1 MTMACLCEV
10 RRPGLAAALAIRGL
24 GVQRTGRAAIATLR
38 PPAGSVL
45 VAGLSAG
52 DCVFDDLRRQ
62 WRGALMVLIEGGDQ
76 AALAAALDAGADD
89 AVSDRAGD
97 PLIAARTAAL
107 VRRRAWPTLRIGSL
121 AIDPVAHVATRGG
134 RPLDLLPREYA
145 LLLALAEANGA
156 TVARAT
162 LRDTVLGRRFETG
175 TNVIEVHLSR
185 LRAKLDRGFATA
197 MIVTDRGHGY
207 RLVADDAVIAAELAA
222 R

>member
-10 RRPGLAAALAIRGL
+10 RRPGLAVALAVRGL

-52 DCVFDDLRRQ
+52 DCDWIDLRRL
-62 WRGALMVLIEGGDQ
+62 WRGALMVLIKGGDQ

-97 PLIAARTAAL
+97 PLIAARTAVLA
-107 VRRRAWPTLRIGSL
+107 RRRAWPLLRIGSL
-121 AIDPVAHVATRGG
+121 AIDPVTRVATRSG

-145 LLLALAEANGA
+145 LLLALAEAGGA
-156 TVARAT
+156 TIDRAT
-162 LRDTVLGRRFETG
+162 LRDMVLGRRFETG

-185 LRAKLDRGFATA
+185 LRAKLDRGFSAP
-197 MIVTDRGHGY
+197 MIVTERGRGY
-207 RLVADDAVIAAELAA
+207 RLIADDAAIAVESAT

>member
-1 MTMACLCEV
+1 
-10 RRPGLAAALAIRGL
+10 LAERGL

-52 DCVFDDLRRQ
+52 DRDWIDLRRA
-62 WRGALMVLIEGGDQ
+62 WRGALLVLIEGGDQ
-76 AALAAALDAGADD
+76 AALAAALDAGVDD

-107 VRRRAWPTLRIGSL
+107 ARRRTVPVLTIGSL
-121 AIDPVAHVATRGG
+121 TIDPVARTATRAG
-134 RPLDLLPREYA
+134 RALGLLPREYA
-145 LLLALAEANGA
+145 LLLALAEAGGVPV
-156 TVARAT
+156 TRVA
-162 LRDTVLGRRFETG
+162 LRESVLGRAFETG

-185 LRAKLDRGFATA
+185 LRAKLDRGFAA
-197 MIVTDRGHGY
+197 PMLVTERGRGY
-207 RLVADDAVIAAELAA
+207 RLVVDAIAGEGAA

>member
-24 GVQRTGRAAIATLR
+24 GVQRTGRAALATLR

-52 DCVFDDLRRQ
+52 DRDWFDLRRH
-62 WRGALMVLIEGGDQ
+62 WHGALMVLIEGGDQ

-107 VRRRAWPTLRIGSL
+107 VRRRVWPTLRIGSL
-121 AIDPVAHVATRGG
+121 AIDPVARVATRSG

-145 LLLALAEANGA
+145 LLLVLAEASRGERRDNRPRDIARHGA
-156 TVARAT
+156 RPA
-162 LRDTVLGRRFETG
+162 
-175 TNVIEVHLSR
+175 I
-185 LRAKLDRGFATA
+185 
-197 MIVTDRGHGY
+197 
-207 RLVADDAVIAAELAA
+207 
-222 R
+222 

>member
-24 GVQRTGRAAIATLR
+24 EVQHAGRAAIATLR

-45 VAGLSAG
+45 VVGLSAG
-52 DCVFDDLRRQ
+52 DCALGDLRRA
-62 WRGALMVLIEGGDQ
+62 WKGALLVLIDRGDE

-97 PLIAARTAAL
+97 GLIAARIAAL
-107 VRRRAWPTLRIGSL
+107 ARRRGWPMLRIGSL
-121 AIDPVAHVATRGG
+121 EIDPTARTASRAG

-145 LLLALAEANGA
+145 MLVALAEAGGA
-156 TVARAT
+156 VVSRAT
-162 LRDTVLGRRFETG
+162 LRGAVLGRRFETG
-175 TNVIEVHLSR
+175 TNVVEVHLSR
-185 LRAKLDRGFATA
+185 LRAKLDRGFAA
-197 MIVTDRGHGY
+197 PLIVTERGRGY
-207 RLVADDAVIAAELAA
+207 RLIADDTAIAVEVVA

>member
-24 GVQRTGRAAIATLR
+24 GIQRTGRAAIATLR

-52 DCVFDDLRRQ
+52 DRDWIDLRHQ
-62 WRGALMVLIEGGDQ
+62 WTGALIVLIEGGDQ

-107 VRRRAWPTLRIGSL
+107 VRRRIWPTMRIGSL
-121 AIDPVAHVATRGG
+121 AIDPVARVATREGQ
-134 RPLDLLPREYA
+134 PLDLLPREYA
-145 LLLALAEANGA
+145 LLLALAEAKGA
-156 TVARAT
+156 TVDRAA
-162 LRDTVLGRRFETG
+162 LRDKVLGRRFETG

-185 LRAKLDRGFATA
+185 LRAKLDLGFATP
-197 MIVTDRGHGY
+197 MIVTERGRGY
-207 RLVADDAVIAAELAA
+207 RLVADDAAIAVASAA